1 MNGDKERPG
10 PSHPR
15 YRDEWPD
22 VEREISLP
30 PVDYE
35 RWPRIVREPSPKAP
49 NRIDRLIDLAI
60 QHQVV
65 LALVLWLAAVGLLTW
80 WLA

>member
-1 MNGDKERPG
+1 MTRDKERPG
-10 PSHPR
+10 PSYPR

-22 VEREISLP
+22 VEQPL
-30 PVDYE
+30 DYE

-49 NRIDRLIDLAI
+49 NRIDRFIDFCI

-65 LALVLWLAAVGLLTW
+65 ISVTGWLIAVGLLTW
-80 WLA
+80 WLV